1 MREKPI
7 AQDSAASWYVVAICM
22 AAYVLSFVD
31 RQILSLLIGP
41 IQADLGISDTQF
53 GLLHGFAFAIF
64 YATLGVP
71 IAGFSDRMARPAVI
85 SAGIAVWSLA
95 TAACGL
101 AGSFAA
107 LFGARVMVGAGEG
120 ALSPATQSLIADLFS
135 REKLGRALAV
145 YSLGSFVGAGL
156 AFVAGGAVIAAATAH
171 GTVHIAGLA
180 LRPWQLCFMIVGLP
194 GLLLALI
201 VAMTVRDP
209 RPAASAERADLPP
222 GIGAVFAMMRRH
234 RAIFGPHLAGYALT
248 GWALFGTLAWAPAV
262 LTRAFGFDTRE
273 AGLWLGLIA
282 TCAGGGG
289 AYASGWLM
297 DLLDRRSGRGDGAL
311 RVGMIGGL
319 CSALFG
325 GALAFAPSPG
335 TGLLLLAGLQFF
347 SSFPIAPSGALVQ
360 IVAPPAMRARVS
372 ALLICCTS
380 LLGAGVGTLLI
391 GLLNDHLFGAGAGI
405 VQSLALVTVIG
416 GVGAATI
423 LAPGCKPLR
432 AFVAGQRA

>member
-1 MREKPI
+1 MRDRTI
-7 AQDSAASWYVVAICM
+7 APDSAASWYVVAICM

-209 RPAASAERADLPP
+209 RPSASGKRAASRRAS
-222 GIGAVFAMMRRH
+222 A
-234 RAIFGPHLAGYALT
+234 
-248 GWALFGTLAWAPAV
+248 
-262 LTRAFGFDTRE
+262 
-273 AGLWLGLIA
+273 
-282 TCAGGGG
+282 
-289 AYASGWLM
+289 
-297 DLLDRRSGRGDGAL
+297 RS
-311 RVGMIGGL
+311 
-319 CSALFG
+319 
-325 GALAFAPSPG
+325 SP
-335 TGLLLLAGLQFF
+335 
-347 SSFPIAPSGALVQ
+347 
-360 IVAPPAMRARVS
+360 
-372 ALLICCTS
+372 
-380 LLGAGVGTLLI
+380 
-391 GLLNDHLFGAGAGI
+391 
-405 VQSLALVTVIG
+405 
-416 GVGAATI
+416 
-423 LAPGCKPLR
+423 
-432 AFVAGQRA
+432 